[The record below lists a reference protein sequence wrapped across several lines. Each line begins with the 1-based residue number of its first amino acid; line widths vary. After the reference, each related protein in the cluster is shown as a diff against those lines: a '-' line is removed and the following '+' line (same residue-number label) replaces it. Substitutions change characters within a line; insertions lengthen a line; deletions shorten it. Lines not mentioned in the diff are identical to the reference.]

1 MAQKVQLPVC
11 RTDKDIEN
19 VIRKVISRC
28 TSFKIGKTG
37 ETIEDRGSQPDY
49 QDDYLYIGSLYA
61 SESEEL
67 ISMLENKFINMFIS
81 HPKNDNIKGGEQS
94 QNDTMADD
102 AESYHVYVVWR

>member
-1 MAQKVQLPVC
+1 MAQEVQLPVC

-19 VIRKVISRC
+19 VIREVISRC

-61 SESEEL
+61 SGSDKL
-67 ISMLENKFINMFIS
+67 ISMLEKKFINLFINHS
-81 HPKNDNIKGGEQS
+81 KNDNTKDGEQS
-94 QNDTMADD
+94 MNDAMADD
-102 AESYHVYVVWR
+102 ADSYHVYVVWR